1 MSLNLTSFF
10 HLLYRL
16 VDICLGFEPWNSDV
30 EHKYCFSQNRVP
42 TARTRNIPTLA
53 FKMTPIDPCKMTKR
67 VKTNK
72 IPVLAYVVPLQLLE
86 SFPCHVY
93 DVSNQESFEVSQLL
107 CNSDSSKKNSVPYF
121 FQVLFEF
128 PPVSSVFEFDL

>member
-1 MSLNLTSFF
+1 M
-10 HLLYRL
+10 
-16 VDICLGFEPWNSDV
+16 DICLGFEPWNTDF
-30 EHKYCFSQNRVP
+30 EHTFCFNQNRLF
-42 TARTRNIPTLA
+42 TARTIHIPTLA
-53 FKMTPIDPCKMTKR
+53 FKMTPSDPCKMTKR

-107 CNSDSSKKNSVPYF
+107 CNSDSSKKNSAPYL
-121 FQVLFEF
+121 FQVLFEL
-128 PPVSSVFEFDL
+128 PPVSSVFELD